1 MAKPELLQSITILSK
16 KIDIL
21 LQQQKSLQER
31 IDNLEMQ
38 NQELRKQHD
47 VDVSLLDNAK
57 KNIEFLSVS
66 HRLAATPEAI
76 ISARKKISSLIR
88 TIDSCIRMINED

>member
-66 HRLAATPEAI
+66 HRLAATPEAL
-76 ISARKKISSLIR
+76 ISARNKVSKLIR

>member
-1 MAKPELLQSITILSK
+1 M
-16 KIDIL
+16 
-21 LQQQKSLQER
+21 QQQKSLQER

-66 HRLAATPEAI
+66 HRLAATPEAL
-76 ISARKKISSLIR
+76 ISARNKVSKLIR

>member
-38 NQELRKQHD
+38 NQELRKQHE

-66 HRLAATPEAI
+66 HRLAATPEAL
-76 ISARKKISSLIR
+76 ISARNKVSKLIR

>member
-47 VDVSLLDNAK
+47 VDVSLLDKAK

-66 HRLAATPEAI
+66 HRLAATPEAL
-76 ISARKKISSLIR
+76 ISARNKVSKLIR